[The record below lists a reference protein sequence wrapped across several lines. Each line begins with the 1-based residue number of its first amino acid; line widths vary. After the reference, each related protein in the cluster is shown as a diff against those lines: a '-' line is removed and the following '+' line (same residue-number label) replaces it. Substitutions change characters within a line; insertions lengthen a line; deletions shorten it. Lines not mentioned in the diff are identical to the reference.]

1 VTVKYHDMGATKHA
15 AEVLVRNSMPGAAK
29 KK

>member
-15 AEVLVRNSMPGAAK
+15 ATVTVKSSPPKMK
-29 KK
+29 